1 TAAET
6 DAESRSHTLGAMRSR
21 RSWILPATMGVLV
34 LLALVFAIVA
44 TRESDSG
51 APRSSP
57 ASTAE
62 VPLSSGGFAGAEVQ
76 APKAAP
82 PIILSDQYG
91 RSVSLAALRGKPVV
105 IAFLYAHCGAPCTLI
120 AQQIRGA
127 LDELHEP
134 VPVLIVSADP
144 AGDSP
149 QAVRRFLAATS
160 LSGRVHYLTGS
171 PAALAK
177 IWRTYRVTPAGAGAR
192 AFATH
197 ATVLLVD
204 PDGRERVLY
213 GTEQLTPE
221 ALAHDIGR
229 FM

>member
-1 TAAET
+1 MA
-6 DAESRSHTLGAMRSR
+6 
-21 RSWILPATMGVLV
+21 VLV

-44 TRESDSG
+44 TRESNSR
-51 APRSSP
+51 RSS
-57 ASTAE
+57 STPSAGE
-62 VPLSSGGFAGAEVQ
+62 VPLTSGGFAGAEVPNPQ
-76 APKAAP
+76 PAP

-105 IAFLYAHCGAPCTLI
+105 IAFLYTHCGAPCTLI

-144 AGDSP
+144 AGDTP

>member
-1 TAAET
+1 M
-6 DAESRSHTLGAMRSR
+6 SSR
-21 RSWILPATMGVLV
+21 RSWILPALMGVLA

-51 APRSSP
+51 GRTSSTP
-57 ASTAE
+57 STTE
-62 VPLSSGGFAGAEVQ
+62 VPLTSGGFAGAEIPN
-76 APKAAP
+76 PKPAP
-82 PIILSDQYG
+82 PIVLSDQYG
-91 RSVSLAALRGKPVV
+91 RSVSLAALHGKPVV
-105 IAFLYAHCGAPCTLI
+105 IAFLYARCGAPCTLI

-144 AGDSP
+144 AGDTP
-149 QAVRRFLAATS
+149 RAVRRFLADTS

-171 PAALAK
+171 PAALAE
-177 IWRTYRVTPAGAGAR
+177 IWRTYRVTPAEAGAR

-197 ATVLLVD
+197 ATVLLVG